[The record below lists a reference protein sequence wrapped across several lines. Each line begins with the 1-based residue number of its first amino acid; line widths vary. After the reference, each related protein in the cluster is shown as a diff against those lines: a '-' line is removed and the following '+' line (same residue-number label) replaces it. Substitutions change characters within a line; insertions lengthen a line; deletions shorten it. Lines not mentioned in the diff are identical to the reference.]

1 MRRLLFAVCVRDHAA
16 GLSSHPLKTPTMPT
30 ELAPLLVT
38 PLPGQTAEPWS
49 WGNELPTA
57 FTPSEFRV
65 KQASEAWER
74 NQAHALRR
82 MVFCMEQGVFVGDDR
97 DDIDDHAQLLVACT
111 CVAGECDQVVGT
123 VRIHQ
128 SLGSP
133 GVWWGSRLAVH
144 PSFRHLGRLGATLI
158 RLAVG
163 MAHAQGAT
171 EFWAHVQQQNVPLFT
186 KLNWTLRSEQ
196 MLHGR
201 PHGLMQASLPHYP
214 PCTAP
219 EWGYVTL
226 ADKGSER

>member
-1 MRRLLFAVCVRDHAA
+1 MSAHLAQMTAPPNA
-16 GLSSHPLKTPTMPT
+16 GFVLQK
-30 ELAPLLVT
+30 
-38 PLPGQTAEPWS
+38 GD

-57 FTPSEFRV
+57 FTPNEFRI

-74 NQAHALRR
+74 REAHALRR
-82 MVFCMEQGVFVGDDR
+82 MVFCMEQGVFMGDDR
-97 DDIDDHAQLLVACT
+97 DAIDDHAQLLVACT

-123 VRIHQ
+123 VRIHEDVNH
-128 SLGSP
+128 P

-144 PSFRHLGRLGATLI
+144 PSFRHVGRLGATLI

-171 EFWAHVQQQNVPLFT
+171 QFWAHVQQQNVPLFE
-186 KLNWTLRSEQ
+186 KLNWALHGER

-201 PHGLMQASLPHYP
+201 AHGLMQASLAHYP

-219 EWGYVTL
+219 EWGYVAL
-226 ADKGSER
+226 AGAARTARHGSAP